1 MLNPFA
7 PHMTEEIWEQ
17 QGFGGMLNQQKW
29 VGFDPEKCAEATVEI
44 VVQLAGKIKARLHLA
59 ADSSKEEVL
68 AAAKAETRGR
78 RTDPR
83 KVCCERDLCSGK
95 TGKSGCK
102 IMQYFACTFL

>member
-7 PHMTEEIWEQ
+7 PHITEEIWEQ

-29 VGFDPEKCAEATVEI
+29 VSFDPEKCTDATMEI

-68 AAAKAETRGR
+68 AAAKA
-78 RTDPR
+78 DPA
-83 KVCCERDLCSGK
+83 VAALMEGK
-95 TGKSGCK
+95 TLVKEIYVPGKLVNLVVK
-102 IMQYFACTFL
+102 